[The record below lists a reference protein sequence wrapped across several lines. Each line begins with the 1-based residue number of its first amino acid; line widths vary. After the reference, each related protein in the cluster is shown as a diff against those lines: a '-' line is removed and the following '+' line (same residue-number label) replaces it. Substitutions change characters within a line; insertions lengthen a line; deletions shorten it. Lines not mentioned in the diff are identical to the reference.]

1 MYNFNSSGNYVP
13 MNYPSIKNKTAW
25 MLVLLGLFASL
36 APADLRAVAQ
46 EAFAPPA
53 FRLIGTIEGRDF
65 SGAVLIDAAGK
76 QMFYRLYDTAPDGS
90 KITAVSG
97 GSIVLRRPDGTR
109 YELYIIHDMKAASA
123 SGAPLSS
130 PVAPSAAAE
139 TRQLPFMQRPWQ
151 GPRGPGMI
159 DAARE
164 EAKARRHNPPPGGGA
179 FDQGDGSDGQN
190 SGPGP
195 NSSASG
201 ADQAQHGQRPHGQ
214 PQQQLPQQQ
223 PQHQR

>member
-1 MYNFNSSGNYVP
+1 

-25 MLVLLGLFASL
+25 ILVLIGLFTSL
-36 APADLRAVAQ
+36 APADFRAVAQ
-46 EAFAPPA
+46 EAIAPPA
-53 FRLIGTIEGRDF
+53 FRLIGTIEGKDF

-151 GPRGPGMI
+151 GPRGLGPGTI

-195 NSSASG
+195 NRSASG

-214 PQQQLPQQQ
+214 PQQQPPQQQPPQQQ